1 MKQFFALLLFAL
13 PFIAYAQ
20 ADDVAA
26 ANTVGTLR
34 YVMDVP
40 VCSEK
45 NVTPDPTGK
54 FKYNNGC
61 GDHLYWKVAE
71 LRVRAVPHLIALI
84 ENEEPTQAKLP
95 GGKGFYKTGDVAIM
109 VLQEIIHELPIE
121 EFLGH
126 KMSEYPD
133 TGKYFQKTLKTSE
146 SRTALKKAVQKWHDS
161 NYFKLRFEKSG
172 EYANCTCAGK
182 HPVGGY
188 LKMIDRLDTKKV
200 EATKKAE

>member
-1 MKQFFALLLFAL
+1 MKHFFALLLFVFPLVAL
-13 PFIAYAQ
+13 AQ

-40 VCSEK
+40 VCGGET
-45 NVTPDPTGK
+45 VTPDPTGK

-95 GGKGFYKTGDVAIM
+95 KGKGFYKTGDVAIM
-109 VLQEIIHELPIE
+109 VLQEIIHELPVQ

-133 TGKYFQKTLKTSE
+133 TGKYLQKLLKNPE
-146 SRTALKKAVQKWHDS
+146 SRTELKKAIQKWYDS
-161 NYFKLRFEKSG
+161 NYFKLKFEKAE
-172 EYANCTCAGK
+172 EYANCNCAGK

-188 LKMIDRLDTKKV
+188 LMIKKLDANKNEAPKKT
-200 EATKKAE
+200 E